1 MKHFLLSIAT
11 ATALA
16 SPLAAGD
23 LAPRKGWQVFPT
35 EKSYSELIA
44 AVKEAVTANGMGVVT
59 EAGPT
64 EAAAGRGITI
74 PGNRVIGVFNNDFAV
89 KILDLS
95 TAAMIEAPIRFYV
108 TENEDG
114 TAMLSYKMPSS
125 VFAPYIPEAGTG
137 LTGLASELDVKFAAI
152 ARDAIK

>member
-1 MKHFLLSIAT
+1 
-11 ATALA
+11 
-16 SPLAAGD
+16 
-23 LAPRKGWQVFPT
+23 
-35 EKSYSELIA
+35 
-44 AVKEAVTANGMGVVT
+44 
-59 EAGPT
+59 
-64 EAAAGRGITI
+64 
-74 PGNRVIGVFNNDFAV
+74 
-89 KILDLS
+89 
-95 TAAMIEAPIRFYV
+95 MIEAPIRFYV